1 MEKGTLFVFAFVIIA
16 VLLSSCAASFPTKA
30 KAVTLTSEKAAELL
44 KNKTEKEIHD
54 NWGQPDGMLSGF
66 YGDIYE
72 YNGKSIVIYY
82 DADSKV
88 TDVLVS
94 DQQN

>member
-1 MEKGTLFVFAFVIIA
+1 MKKSALFVFAFVIIA

-30 KAVTLTSEKAAELL
+30 KAVTLTNEKAAVLL
-44 KNKTEKEIHD
+44 KDKTEKELRDH
-54 NWGQPDGMLSGF
+54 WGKPDDMLSGF

-94 DQQN
+94 D